1 MSERVNL
8 SPFLGVSLT
17 LLFIF
22 STLYTLAFYYYQ
34 GAGQDVS
41 LSTPSDSTGSLVSG
55 FDALFNAVSWLSPF
69 GFIKALLLVV
79 MSGTPEFY
87 QILDML
93 LLRPIG
99 WFVFLVQAN
108 YLLSLVPTIG
118 KGE

>member
-1 MSERVNL
+1 MSERFNL

-34 GAGQDVS
+34 GASQDVV
-41 LSTPSDSTGSLVSG
+41 LSTPADSTGTVVSG
-55 FDALFNAVSWLSPF
+55 LDVLFNAISWLSPF
-69 GFIKALLLVV
+69 GFIKALLVV
-79 MSGTPEFY
+79 IMSATPEFY
-87 QILDML
+87 RILDML

-108 YLLSLVPTIG
+108 YIISLVPTVG

>member
-1 MSERVNL
+1 MGERVNI

-34 GAGQDVS
+34 GASQDIS
-41 LSTPSDSTGSLVSG
+41 LSTPADSTGSLVSG
-55 FDALFNAVSWLSPF
+55 FDALFNAISWLSPF
-69 GFIKALLLVV
+69 GFIKALLVSV

-108 YLLSLVPTIG
+108 YLISLVPTVG

>member
-1 MSERVNL
+1 MGERINI

-34 GAGQDVS
+34 GASQDVA
-41 LSTPSDSTGSLVSG
+41 LSSPSDSTGSLVSG
-55 FDALFNAVSWLSPF
+55 FDAIFNTVSWLSPF

-79 MSGTPEFY
+79 MSGVPVFY
-87 QILDML
+87 QILDLL

-108 YLLSLVPTIG
+108 YIISLVPTIG